1 MTEILSSDRA
11 GPWDRA
17 AGDAAEIRMVSPRST
32 LPFPGRY
39 LLIAASATA
48 ALVSLRFVLL
58 GAWPVLIFS
67 MLDIGALA
75 VALHIFNRSPVPEER
90 LRVVGGQV
98 ELERMDGRGR
108 RSRITLPAFWT
119 RLEASGRTEL
129 DHELWLVFRRERHRI
144 GQCVSADERRAIEPR
159 IRAILEHA
167 RGRFA

>member
-1 MTEILSSDRA
+1 MTAVGWTDRT
-11 GPWDRA
+11 GPWDRPA
-17 AGDAAEIRMVSPRST
+17 RGVAEIRMVSPRST
-32 LPFPGRY
+32 LPVPGRF
-39 LLIAASATA
+39 LLIAAGAAA

-67 MLDIGALA
+67 VLDIGALA
-75 VALHIFNRSPVPEER
+75 VALHIFNRTPVPEER

-98 ELERMDGRGR
+98 ELERMDSRGR

-144 GQCVSADERRAIEPR
+144 GQCVSAEERRALEPR
-159 IRAILEHA
+159 IRAILDSA
-167 RGRFA
+167 RGRSA